1 MTRRHTIVISFMI
14 MASILPKK
22 NTFVESSAGLRFT
35 GRMGRK
41 NSPTVSH
48 AEYEPWNWRPNATLQ
63 FFFQTSSREKALLFY
78 QGDMAEKGQFMDL
91 FLMSGQA
98 RLRVRVGKTMD
109 EIEERIVEH
118 DFADVQWHK
127 VKIQTTEKEITF
139 SIDDIYHA
147 KPNIE
152 FTKNEEQLVYGRLFV
167 AGIPFIRHQSWNRG
181 LFKEVF
187 LDGR

>member
-1 MTRRHTIVISFMI
+1 MVILFMI

-78 QGDMAEKGQFMDL
+78 QGDMGEKDQFMDL
-91 FLMSGQA
+91 FLISGQA
-98 RLRVRVGKTMD
+98 RLRARIGQRIEKT
-109 EIEERIVEH
+109 EERIIKH

-127 VKIQTTEKEITF
+127 VKIQTSEKEITF

-152 FTKNEEQLVYGRLFV
+152 FTKNDEQLVYDRLFV
-167 AGIPFIRHQSWNRG
+167 AGIPFIQPQWSNRG

-187 LDGR
+187 FDGR